1 MKHLHRDMGHFTLLS
16 HKTILITKVRTR
28 NFKVE
33 KQAPSSSMIK
43 MIISNR
49 TSSKT
54 SSTWWDIPQRS
65 TEQNIQ
71 VFCEDFWPYSNRIIE

>member
-16 HKTILITKVRTR
+16 NKTILITKVKAR

-54 SSTWWDIPQRS
+54 SSTWWDAMRS
-65 TEQNIQ
+65 M
-71 VFCEDFWPYSNRIIE
+71 